1 MTTFIEVTVFT
12 PAGHCAPYMY
22 MGEFNTPNENARF
35 LDFINNCRLDCA
47 DRFQIPSFWKDYD
60 FQQWF
65 NNTWARY
72 KVLEVSDCY

>member
-22 MGEFNTPNENARF
+22 MGEFNTPNENMRF

-47 DRFQIPSFWKDYD
+47 DRFQIPSSWKDYD

-72 KVLEVSDCY
+72 KVLEVSDYY

>member
-1 MTTFIEVTVFT
+1 MTTFIEVNVFT

-22 MGEFNTPNENARF
+22 MDEFNTPSANARF

-47 DRFQIPSFWKDYD
+47 DRFQIPPSWKDYD

-72 KVLEVSDCY
+72 KILEVSDCY

>member
-47 DRFQIPSFWKDYD
+47 DRFQIPPSWKDYD

>member
-1 MTTFIEVTVFT
+1 MTTFIEVNVFT

-22 MGEFNTPNENARF
+22 MDEFNTPSANARF

-47 DRFQIPSFWKDYD
+47 DRFQIPPSWKDYD